1 MEKRMSVGQ
10 YAFYYGVT
18 TGFAL
23 ALISLLSYVPMLGTI
38 AWLLR
43 LLALVFLTMYFVR
56 RYRDQFNGGTLTS
69 GEGFLLTFL
78 MFLYIGII
86 AALYSG
92 AQIALMAAKDSQ
104 PCFWAA
110 KLKKCSRT
118 PKCRSWSTAK
128 ISFPFSTGVLDSAH
142 ERC

>member
-23 ALISLLSYVPMLGTI
+23 ALISLLSYVPVLGTI

-56 RYRDQFNGGTLTS
+56 RYRDQFNNGVLTS

-86 AALYSG
+86 AALDTG
-92 AQIALMAAKDSQ
+92 GQIALMAAKD
-104 PCFWAA
+104 
-110 KLKKCSRT
+110 
-118 PKCRSWSTAK
+118 
-128 ISFPFSTGVLDSAH
+128 
-142 ERC
+142 

>member
-23 ALISLLSYVPMLGTI
+23 ALISLLSYVPVLGTI

-56 RYRDQFNGGTLTS
+56 RYRDQFNNGVLTS
-69 GEGFLLTFL
+69 GEASCSPSSCSFTS
-78 MFLYIGII
+78 
-86 AALYSG
+86 AS
-92 AQIALMAAKDSQ
+92 SP
-104 PCFWAA
+104 PC
-110 KLKKCSRT
+110 T
-118 PKCRSWSTAK
+118 PEGRS
-128 ISFPFSTGVLDSAH
+128 P
-142 ERC
+142 